1 MLGPPLVL
9 ALSLPP
15 RPSLA
20 PPTLRSPLALRGG
33 AAAASSLASLGAAYA
48 TALASAPVLTKS
60 ATASAVFALSDRAA
74 QRIEGGAR
82 DAKRTLTSAL
92 VGLLYFGPALHWW
105 LAMLTH
111 YVPGRSIAD
120 TLVKTLLGQCLFGP
134 TITCVFFAASLVS
147 VQGLAAGLARLPGK
161 VLSSP
166 APRLARSSP
175 RLPPPSPR
183 PPPQVRQDLLVT
195 WASGLCFWPFV
206 DLLLYRLAPVAWI
219 PLGYNVASFLWTIYL
234 SLQASRSVPKRE
246 D

>member
-1 MLGPPLVL
+1 MSC
-9 ALSLPP
+9 ATLPT
-15 RPSLA
+15 

-161 VLSSP
+161 V
-166 APRLARSSP
+166 
-175 RLPPPSPR
+175 
-183 PPPQVRQDLLVT
+183 RQDLLVT